1 MKQRQTNQQIERPRS
16 TIFTTKWRGVALL
29 MALSMLVLL
38 SAVVADLSYR
48 ESIRYKL
55 AVHHRDALQA
65 RALAQG
71 GIEFA
76 RLILVVQ
83 EKLQGYLNAASQAGM
98 PLPAPV
104 VWQLIPLHSDLFK
117 QLVSGDLLM
126 ALGMDVS
133 EALQNRQQ
141 QEAQQDEAKKS
152 ATAFV
157 KPKGGFGAFHGSFA
171 VEIVD
176 EESKIS
182 LRPWAAQTTA
192 TQLKKAVADKLY
204 ALFSPVRYDDLF
216 QSQAGSMGVD
226 RWSLVGNLYD
236 YTQSTDRRIDPK
248 APAQIW
254 GRPTGGSKSNL
265 YASNPHVAPKRA
277 YFDSQQELRLV
288 HGMTDAHMAAFGD
301 ALTIYGGDQDG
312 KVNILT
318 ASDQVVEALI
328 HYCAKRP
335 DDSRLRAD
343 NLMVELLKGWQEHRM
358 GKEKKQATPTAFV
371 GFLQEQKVD
380 IDPKK
385 CADALT
391 DRSQI
396 FTISSTATV
405 GAVTKRLT
413 LVAHVVRN
421 VEDRYYFS
429 VQ

>member
-1 MKQRQTNQQIERPRS
+1 
-16 TIFTTKWRGVALL
+16 

-65 RALAQG
+65 QALAAG

-83 EKLQGYLNAASQAGM
+83 PKLQSYLNAASRLGM

-117 QLVSGDLLM
+117 GLVSGDLLTS
-126 ALGMDVS
+126 LGMDVS

-141 QEAQQDEAKKS
+141 KESEGDSVKNPQ
-152 ATAFV
+152 AFV
-157 KPKGGFGAFHGSFA
+157 KPKGGFGAFHGSFS

-182 LRPWAAQTTA
+182 LRPWAAQTTV
-192 TQLKKAVADKLY
+192 TKLKKAVADKLY
-204 ALFSPVRYDDLF
+204 ALFSPARYDDLF
-216 QSQAGSMGVD
+216 RSQAGATSVD

-236 YTQSTDRRIDPK
+236 YTQSGDRRIDPQ
-248 APAQIW
+248 APEKIW
-254 GRPTGGSKSNL
+254 GRPTGGSKSSL
-265 YASNPHVAPKRA
+265 YTSTSHVEPKRA
-277 YFDSQQELRLV
+277 YFDSQRELMLV
-288 HGMTDAHMAAFGD
+288 PGMTDAHMSAFGD
-301 ALTIYGGDQDG
+301 AVTIYGGDQEG

-328 HYCAKRP
+328 RYCAKRP
-335 DDSRLRAD
+335 DDARLRSKD
-343 NLMVELLKGWQEHRM
+343 VIIELLKQWQEHRM
-358 GKEKKQATPTAFV
+358 GKDKKQASPTAFV
-371 GFLQEQKVD
+371 GFLQEQKIE
-380 IDPKK
+380 IDPEK
-385 CADALT
+385 CANSVT
-391 DRSQI
+391 DQSGV
-396 FTISSTATV
+396 FTIRSAATV

-413 LVAHVVRN
+413 LVARVFRN
-421 VEDRYYFS
+421 VEDNYYFS

>member
-1 MKQRQTNQQIERPRS
+1 M
-16 TIFTTKWRGVALL
+16 ALL

-65 RALAQG
+65 RALAEG
-71 GIEFA
+71 GVEFA

-83 EKLQGYLNAASQAGM
+83 DKLQGYLNAASQMGM

-141 QEAQQDEAKKS
+141 QAAQQDDDKKKDAK
-152 ATAFV
+152 AFV
-157 KPKGGFGAFHGSFA
+157 KPKGGFGAFQGSFA

-182 LRPWAAQTTA
+182 LRPWAAQTTS
-192 TQLKKAVADKLY
+192 TQLKKAVADKLH
-204 ALFSPVRYDDLF
+204 ALFSPVRHDDLF
-216 QSQAGSMGVD
+216 HSQAGAVGVD

-236 YTQSTDRRIDPK
+236 YTQSGDRRIDPQ
-248 APAQIW
+248 APAQYW
-254 GRPTGGSKSNL
+254 GRATGGSKSNL
-265 YASNPHVAPKRA
+265 YVSTPHVAPKKA
-277 YFDSQQELRLV
+277 YFDSQEELRLV
-288 HGMTDAHMAAFGD
+288 HGMTDAHMETFGD
-301 ALTIYGGDQDG
+301 AVTIYGGDQEG

-328 HYCAKRP
+328 RYCAKRP
-335 DDSRLRAD
+335 DDSRLRVKAV
-343 NLMVELLKGWQEHRM
+343 MVELLKRWQEHRM
-358 GKEKKQATPTAFV
+358 GKDKKQATPSAFV
-371 GFLQEQKVD
+371 GFLQEQKVE
-380 IDPKK
+380 IDPQK
-385 CADALT
+385 CADAVT
-391 DRSQI
+391 DRSQV
-396 FTISSTATV
+396 FTIRSTATV
-405 GAVTKRLT
+405 GNVTKRLT
-413 LVAHVVRN
+413 LVTRVVRN
-421 VEDRYYFS
+421 VEDRYFFS